1 MVQPTNVNANQL
13 KKLIKEAVTEVLAN
27 NDTIKMIVAE
37 AVKTAIITVLTEAN
51 RTDSNTVTESKQ
63 QLVKYQRPAPQIN
76 SQGIPKKSNNPMGPG
91 ALDFMN
97 VLKNEMM
104 SDNTFAGNDTPTR
117 QQPMKQISN
126 DPADFMADTMNDD
139 LELLKTLGI
148 K

>member
-1 MVQPTNVNANQL
+1 MTQPTNVNANQL

-27 NDTIKMIVAE
+27 NDTIKMIVSE

-51 RTDSNTVTESKQ
+51 RPEPNTVTESKQ
-63 QLVKYQRPAPQIN
+63 QLVKYQRPTPQIN

-91 ALDFMN
+91 QLDFMN

-104 SDNTFAGNDTPTR
+104 ADNTFAGNDTPTR
-117 QQPMKQISN
+117 QVPMRQISN
-126 DPADFMADTMNDD
+126 DPADFMAETETDD
-139 LELLKTLGI
+139 LALLRTLGI